1 MINLNDLRVLKA
13 IADKGSFNG
22 AAAVLDMPTSTVS
35 RRVSELEKSLQ
46 VTLVQRTSRIVS
58 LTEAGQLLNQQ
69 ASPHL
74 QGLLDSV
81 DFLQEQG
88 GHIRGKMTIV
98 APIFL
103 SYFRLSS
110 WIAEFQGLHP
120 DLEIEFRISNKLEDV
135 FGDQIDLAIRPGPL
149 KDSSLIAKK
158 LYETK
163 MNLFASPRWLKS
175 NKLPKHPSQLNQVSA
190 LTIPYLAKDW
200 RVYKDGQSDV
210 ISTNYR
216 IFSNDFGPLAEALI
230 HGNSIAVLPQVFG
243 EEFVKQGK
251 LVKLLPDYQVET
263 PGPIYAV
270 YPSQRDKSR
279 KTQALISFLE
289 KKFKD
294 L

>member
-1 MINLNDLRVLKA
+1 
-13 IADKGSFNG
+13 
-22 AAAVLDMPTSTVS
+22 
-35 RRVSELEKSLQ
+35 
-46 VTLVQRTSRIVS
+46 
-58 LTEAGQLLNQQ
+58 
-69 ASPHL
+69 
-74 QGLLDSV
+74 
-81 DFLQEQG
+81 
-88 GHIRGKMTIV
+88 
-98 APIFL
+98 
-103 SYFRLSS
+103 
-110 WIAEFQGLHP
+110 
-120 DLEIEFRISNKLEDV
+120 
-135 FGDQIDLAIRPGPL
+135 
-149 KDSSLIAKK
+149 
-158 LYETK
+158 

-243 EEFVKQGK
+243 EEFVKQGR